1 MNFKTLGIEA
11 RNTVE
16 AAARQP
22 GVTVHCNGFDRSVK
36 RTKDGFVIGTGSGS
50 PIKTVRRQVHAVGY
64 LRASC
69 AYPYTI
75 VSHWFGAG
83 WYAIRINGKKSAAV
97 MLITCDDKTER
108 PLLLDEFYCLR
119 WCGSRQSWS
128 RMRYDAKVLLGW

>member
-83 WYAIRINGKKSAAV
+83 WYAIRINGKSGNGFFS
-97 MLITCDDKTER
+97 CFDKR
-108 PLLLDEFYCLR
+108 IFSNFVIAF
-119 WCGSRQSWS
+119 SRKI
-128 RMRYDAKVLLGW
+128 RRA